1 MSKSNKKK
9 SNEIIKKINN
19 EIIEKNVESSYN
31 STDEDSE
38 DQKTNM
44 SKDNVLKENVK
55 KFAKIDEKIKEKKG
69 EKNKIINDMKKKYN
83 LKDFNEQIKSLND
96 QKKKIENNLICFL
109 EKTGKPD
116 PIIDLGSWG
125 TLKLCVSNKKTPLK
139 LDLIEKSIEKIVSK
153 KKIFDSESKKDK
165 FIASLIEQIDED
177 RSNSK
182 KYLKKTK

>member
-96 QKKKIENNLICFL
+96 QKKK
-109 EKTGKPD
+109 
-116 PIIDLGSWG
+116 
-125 TLKLCVSNKKTPLK
+125 
-139 LDLIEKSIEKIVSK
+139 
-153 KKIFDSESKKDK
+153 
-165 FIASLIEQIDED
+165 
-177 RSNSK
+177 
-182 KYLKKTK
+182 